1 MSGLPTAS
9 RYETS
14 APQWVD
20 FDAMTPSACPDDGY
34 FDQFHDDLEST
45 PYLRQ
50 MQPVAPDEKTEKS
63 ERLRSVKASSLFSDI
78 DDSSGDSNFIND
90 IDQMYISPIKLNSP
104 RCKNQDSGVLQEL
117 SVEDVLNDA
126 LKGMEIIGSSMKKKR
141 QTPKLNVTA
150 CDSTSTTPSNRKTRV
165 SKSMNFNGIN
175 KQTPVAGYRQSAR
188 LKNTIDNSEIITTDG
203 ISTDKINYYVNEDQ
217 DQDVTKGVSAGT
229 NKDGNRCTVTIN
241 EEYKENI
248 VNIKV
253 PKIKVDQFKT
263 PTKNVLSHHRTPSG
277 RTAIKII
284 TTPCRMNLQNSVTPS
299 KNTEA
304 YDVDDINEREVDA
317 DNTMIAEGESD
328 DDFNENIEYQQTKSP
343 DKQVDHTKVPSD
355 TNVTICSDNNYRSRE
370 KRKIRLSKSLYHP
383 SPSAF
388 RKPNKI
394 VMTPCTVKLERLTTP
409 LPKIKINNIHLFD
422 KSVKD
427 TMDIDDDLQA
437 EIESANKVTV
447 KQEIITPAA
456 AHTETIITD
465 EQPGCSKNIQ
475 DYEDNAEENLD
486 LDQVTNKS
494 STATEATANI
504 NIEGLDGQDDV
515 FEPLEEFRK
524 KLDGEEDQYFKVHH
538 NRHPMKR
545 QSCQAKPKVLTGTA
559 RRRSDQ
565 YQPFNKSNTKY
576 VSLAEGVST
585 FHRSTPTRF
594 HTVSTKTADTKA
606 GPVQKVKQQTS
617 KRTIPVSPAWHGRT
631 RTRQP
636 LQTQLEREELARQ
649 KNKIRANPIPK
660 GILTAPKALKP
671 VPKKPPTEPKPFQL
685 TGTRK
690 ISTKKPISTS
700 TATTSTVTSATSSV
714 VSTSTANVSGSRVT
728 SQARRTVVT
737 INNDGVAQQQ
747 QVLHFGIPVVTK
759 KNINVIGTKRTVPQ
773 PFSLEARNQE
783 FLRKK
788 ERKLEKLREEEAKK
802 LKTGFHARPVPNLTK
817 KPISQEVNKE
827 KVKKAPATFKVM
839 PFSFENRDK
848 MLAKKK
854 EELRKKAEEEAKKV
868 RVFHANPAPTFKP
881 VTVRT
886 TSKESVRSETREN
899 AELKVRAPPVRTVSA
914 DRLTRGNSN
923 DKLKCQIGARGLSAQ
938 NLRSRQDSF
947 TATNFIRKPL
957 GSSSSIKDDQ
967 RQLDQENDS
976 SNAPSTSSMP
986 AMKQN
991 LTTLPV
997 KLHSDRRAT
1006 KRREYDDKLRRQM
1019 EQEEAFQRMEQQ
1031 AILAK
1036 EQAEIAKIR
1045 RNGEIK
1051 ARPMPVYKPLVVVKS
1066 TKPLTEP
1073 SSPAWSRPKH

>member
-20 FDAMTPSACPDDGY
+20 FDAITPSACPDDGY
-34 FDQFHDDLEST
+34 FDHFHDDLEST

-50 MQPVAPDEKTEKS
+50 MQPVTPDDNTEKS

-90 IDQMYISPIKLNSP
+90 INQMYISPIKLNSP
-104 RCKNQDSGVLQEL
+104 RCKNQDPGVLQEL

-126 LKGMEIIGSSMKKKR
+126 LKGMEIASSITKKR
-141 QTPKLNVTA
+141 QTPKLNATA
-150 CDSTSTTPSNRKTRV
+150 CDTTSTTPNKRKIRV
-165 SKSMNFNGIN
+165 SKSINFNGNN

-188 LKNTIDNSEIITTDG
+188 LKNTTDNSEKITTDG
-203 ISTDKINYYVNEDQ
+203 MSEDQMNHYVNEDQ
-217 DQDVTKGVSAGT
+217 DEDVNKGVTAGT
-229 NKDGNRCTVTIN
+229 NKGGNRCVVAVN
-241 EEYKENI
+241 EEYKENM
-248 VNIKV
+248 VNVKV
-253 PKIKVDQFKT
+253 PKIKIDQFKT

-284 TTPCRMNLQNSVTPS
+284 TTPCRMNLQNSATPS

-304 YDVDDINEREVDA
+304 YDVGINEREFDA
-317 DNTMIAEGESD
+317 DNTMIAEEELED
-328 DDFNENIEYQQTKSP
+328 EIDENIKYQETKSP
-343 DKQVDHTKVPSD
+343 GKQVDHTKVQSD
-355 TNVTICSDNNYRSRE
+355 ANMTICSDNNYRSKE
-370 KRKIRLSKSLYHP
+370 KRKIRLSKSLHHP

-409 LPKIKINNIHLFD
+409 LQKIKINNIHLFD

-437 EIESANKVTV
+437 EIESANKVSV
-447 KQEIITPAA
+447 KQELITPAA
-456 AHTETIITD
+456 AHTETRITD

-475 DYEDNAEENLD
+475 DYDDNDGENLD
-486 LDQVTNKS
+486 VDQVSPNKS
-494 STATEATANI
+494 STSIEAPANI
-504 NIEGLDGQDDV
+504 SIEEQDDDV
-515 FEPLEEFRK
+515 FEPLEDFRK
-524 KLDGEEDQYFKVHH
+524 KLDGEEDQKYFKVHH

-545 QSCQAKPKVLTGTA
+545 QSCQVKPKVLTGTA

-565 YQPFNKSNTKY
+565 YQPFNKPNTKY

-594 HTVSTKTADTKA
+594 HTVSTKKADTKA
-606 GPVQKVKQQTS
+606 GPVQKIKQQTS

-636 LQTQLEREELARQ
+636 LQTQSEREELARQ
-649 KNKIRANPIPK
+649 KTKIRANPIPK
-660 GILTAPKALKP
+660 GILTAPKALKA

-690 ISTKKPISTS
+690 VATKKPTSTS
-700 TATTSTVTSATSSV
+700 TATTSTVTSATSSAA
-714 VSTSTANVSGSRVT
+714 STSTANVSASRVA
-728 SQARRTVVT
+728 SQTRKTVLT
-737 INNDGVAQQQ
+737 LNEDGVAQQQ

-759 KNINVIGTKRTVPQ
+759 KNINVTGTKRTIPQ

-802 LKTGFHARPVPNLTK
+802 LKTGFHARPVPNLVK
-817 KPISQEVNKE
+817 KPISQEINKE
-827 KVKKAPATFKVM
+827 KVKKAPATSKVM

-886 TSKESVRSETREN
+886 TSKESIRSETREN
-899 AELKVRAPPVRTVSA
+899 AELKVRAPVRTVSA
-914 DRLTRGNSN
+914 DRLIRGNSN
-923 DKLKCQIGARGLSAQ
+923 DKLQCQIGARGLSAQ

-947 TATNFIRKPL
+947 TAINFIKKPL
-957 GSSSSIKDDQ
+957 GSSNSSIKDS
-967 RQLDQENDS
+967 QLDQENDS

-997 KLHSDRRAT
+997 ALHSDRRAK
-1006 KRREYDDKLRRQM
+1006 KRREYDDKLKRQT

-1036 EQAEIAKIR
+1036 EQADVAKLR

-1066 TKPLTEP
+1066 SKPLTEP